1 MAKFCRKCGTALMDG
16 ICPNCSKSVEKED
29 VNTKKLEEQ
38 KDVVE
43 PSRIEK
49 NIEKE
54 KKIKELLLDKNDL
67 LDMLKE
73 TTDKEIE
80 IKKRYNRVLF

>member
-1 MAKFCRKCGTALMDG
+1 MAKFCRKCGTALVDG

-43 PSRIEK
+43 PSKIEK

-54 KKIKELLLDKNDL
+54 KKIEKTTKEL
-67 LDMLKE
+67 E
-73 TTDKEIE
+73 TKEI
-80 IKKRYNRVLF
+80 K

>member
-1 MAKFCRKCGTALMDG
+1 MAKFCRKCGTALVDG

-43 PSRIEK
+43 PSKIEK
-49 NIEKE
+49 NRE
-54 KKIKELLLDKNDL
+54 N
-67 LDMLKE
+67 
-73 TTDKEIE
+73 
-80 IKKRYNRVLF
+80 Y